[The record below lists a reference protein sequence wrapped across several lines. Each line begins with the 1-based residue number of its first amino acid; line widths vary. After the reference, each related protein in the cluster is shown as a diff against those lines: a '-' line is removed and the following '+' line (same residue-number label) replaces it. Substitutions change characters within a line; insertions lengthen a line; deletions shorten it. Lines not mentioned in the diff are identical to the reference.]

1 MFTFTIRFLFSHIND
16 FHSDTRFHYQE
27 HDHPFASALRTQIEW
42 TSFGAEMNPF
52 ARYNPLRPL
61 ILWYNNRRIDH
72 YIHAEIDKRF
82 TELKD
87 DYLSNS
93 ESRPSKSIISLAL
106 RDFMK
111 AKGLEGTSK
120 VNAEFRD
127 IAAAQLRLF
136 LFAGHDTTSST
147 LIYCYHLLA
156 THPECMAQIRAEHNE
171 VFGINNENTYQ
182 KLLETPQLLNQLPY
196 TLAVIKETL
205 RLFPPAS
212 GFRAGRSDIN
222 IVDDNGKIYPTEGCS
237 VWAMH
242 LIIQRNPK
250 YWKEPNS
257 FNPERWLVGPNHP
270 LYPVKGAWR
279 PFEFGPRNCL
289 GQTLAVM
296 ELKVVLAMTIRDF
309 EIQPAYDQWDREHS
323 GSHVR
328 TVIGNR
334 AYQVEGGGGGAH
346 PADRYPCKI
355 AFSA

>member
-1 MFTFTIRFLFSHIND
+1 M
-16 FHSDTRFHYQE
+16 
-27 HDHPFASALRTQIEW
+27 
-42 TSFGAEMNPF
+42 
-52 ARYNPLRPL
+52 
-61 ILWYNNRRIDH
+61 
-72 YIHAEIDKRF
+72 
-82 TELKD
+82 ELKA
-87 DYLSNS
+87 DYFSQS
-93 ESRPSKSIISLAL
+93 EAHPSKSIISLAL
-106 RDFMK
+106 SDFMK
-111 AKGLEGTSK
+111 EKGLEGSDK
-120 VNAEFRD
+120 VDTEFRD

-156 THPECMAQIRAEHNE
+156 THPESMVRICAEHNE
-171 VFGINNENTYQ
+171 VFGTDREGTYQ
-182 KLLETPQLLNQLPY
+182 TLLQKSQLLNQLPY
-196 TLAVIKETL
+196 TLAVIKEAL

-212 GFRAGRSDIN
+212 GFRAGRSYIN

-250 YWKEPNS
+250 YWKDPNS
-257 FNPERWLVGPNHP
+257 FIPERWLVGPDHP

-309 EIQPAYDQWDREHS
+309 EIQPAYDQWDEKLNATHI
-323 GSHVR
+323 R
-328 TVIGNR
+328 TVLGNR

-346 PADRYPCKI
+346 PADRYPCKVSI
-355 AFSA
+355 RD